1 MTVKETEARN
11 VLRVA
16 IYIRVSTRNQEDKY
30 SLAAQEHEL
39 TEYANK
45 QNWRI
50 VDVFKDV
57 DSGAKFDKKGLTA
70 LMDCVDD
77 GLVDIVLVADQDRLS
92 RLDTLNWEE
101 LKLVLRENNVKIAE
115 PGLIIDLD
123 NEDDEFRSDLY
134 NIIARRE
141 RRLFRR
147 RSQRGLRQYVR
158 EGGMYGRIPFEY
170 VYDKETKEV
179 SINKEFS
186 WVIPF
191 IDDLFLQGYGLSSI
205 ATELNKI
212 SRTSNGSKWH
222 PNTVYQRLRNVAY
235 CGEYSVTFSNGETI
249 TNEDKYPQL
258 RTVETF
264 ERIQHLM
271 ETNTRLFPTS
281 RIHHHPLAKLH
292 ITCTICGRK
301 ISLQQGDKSQ
311 YGGYRW
317 YLTHNHG
324 LADPCPF
331 EPKYNAVR
339 ITRPLVLA
347 VKNILLSEET
357 AKRYLDIEFKDES
370 QISQLELQA
379 SSLQK
384 MMSDNN
390 GKIDK
395 LLDLYLDSKLTKEK
409 YEEKTKLIE
418 NENKSLNSKLNELNT
433 KIHLLKSEKYSYDAL
448 LDNLAVVE
456 EHLSSIHRIDT
467 EYSEKDKED
476 LIAALFEYALL
487 SPADHTITFK
497 FTTINDFPI
506 DLIVKIDETNVEY
519 EERLLQQ
526 QRERYEATQAILN
539 AQPAPISFMK
549 LKRLSGL
556 NAQTLRKDEKRF
568 GPYSNLKLGKGSPER
583 KTEIVEGIKKLITV
597 NPNMTSIDI
606 AKELGSSQG
615 TILKYIRENKLRE
628 GRQRKG

>member
-1 MTVKETEARN
+1 MTTKEIEAEN

-30 SLAAQEHEL
+30 SLAAQEHDL
-39 TEYANK
+39 VEYAKK
-45 QNWRI
+45 QNWHI
-50 VDVFKDV
+50 VEVFKDV
-57 DSGAKFDKKGLTA
+57 ESGAKFDKKGLTS

-77 GLVDIVLVADQDRLS
+77 GLVDIVLVSDQDRLS

-115 PGLIIDLD
+115 PGLVIDLD

-158 EGGMYGRIPFEY
+158 EGGMYGRVPFEY
-170 VYDKETKEV
+170 IYDKETKEV
-179 SINKEFS
+179 SLNKDFA

-191 IDDLFLQGYGLSSI
+191 IDDLFLQGYGPSSI

-212 SRTSNGSKWH
+212 SRTSNGAKWH
-222 PNTVYQRLRNVAY
+222 PNTVYQRLRNSAY

-249 TNEDKYPQL
+249 THDRIYPQL
-258 RTVETF
+258 RSVETF

-271 ETNTRLFPTS
+271 ETNMKPFPTT
-281 RIHHHPLAKLH
+281 RKHHHPLAKLH
-292 ITCTICGRK
+292 ITCAECGRK
-301 ISLQQGDKSQ
+301 IALQQGDKSQ

-317 YLTHNHG
+317 YLAHNHG
-324 LADPCPF
+324 LAEPCPYD
-331 EPKYNAVR
+331 PKYNAVR

-370 QISQLELQA
+370 QIIQLEKQVSNLH
-379 SSLQK
+379 K
-384 MMSDNN
+384 MVSDNN

-409 YEEKTKLIE
+409 YEEKTKKIE
-418 NENKSLNSKLNELNT
+418 MENANLKISINELNM
-433 KIHLLKSEKYSYDAL
+433 KIDLMKDEKYSYDVL

-456 EHLSSIHRIDT
+456 EHLSTIYRIDT
-467 EYSEKDKED
+467 EYSENDKEE

-487 SPADHTITFK
+487 SPANNTITLK
-497 FTTINDFPI
+497 FTTINDFPL
-506 DLIVKIDETNVEY
+506 DLTVKIDKTNVEY
-519 EERLLQQ
+519 EENLLEK
-526 QRERYEATQAILN
+526 QRERYEATQAILD
-539 AQPAPISFMK
+539 AQLRPICFME
-549 LKRLSGL
+549 LKRLTGL
-556 NAQTLRKDEKRF
+556 NAQTLRLDEERF

-583 KTEIVEGIKKLITV
+583 KAEIIEGIKRLIST
-597 NPNMTSIDI
+597 NPNMTSIEI

-615 TILKYIRENKLRE
+615 TILKYIRENNLRE
-628 GRQRKG
+628 GRPLKG